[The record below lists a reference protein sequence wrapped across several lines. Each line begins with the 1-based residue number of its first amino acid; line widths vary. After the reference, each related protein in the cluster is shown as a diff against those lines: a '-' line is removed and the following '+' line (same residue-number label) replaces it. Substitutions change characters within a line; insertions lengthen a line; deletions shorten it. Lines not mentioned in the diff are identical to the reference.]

1 MGVDANSPEGRL
13 PGPRWSACGLPCRH
27 FSNGLARVLLG
38 LLVGKAPNDNR
49 FCYAEEGERE
59 PFPASSV
66 CEQRHY
72 IAIGFTL
79 ETFSR
84 GPTLRRRFYLP
95 PKLLSAS
102 SSRFM
107 EPASSKIPPAPVHLS
122 GSRKGE
128 ELSLNRTEPG
138 RSRGRTPYRNSRD
151 STSIRAKDR
160 APIDPRMPNIP
171 PA

>member
-1 MGVDANSPEGRL
+1 MEANSPAGKL
-13 PGPRWSACGLPCRH
+13 PGGRWSACGPPCRY
-27 FSNGLARVLLG
+27 FSNGPDRNLFG
-38 LLVGKAPNDNR
+38 LLVGKAPSDNM
-49 FCYAEEGERE
+49 FCYPEMPERE
-59 PFPASSV
+59 PFLAALV
-66 CEQRHY
+66 CGQCCS
-72 IAIGFTL
+72 ISIGFAL
-79 ETFSR
+79 ENFSR
-84 GPTLRRRFYLP
+84 GLTLKLSVLP
-95 PKLLSAS
+95 PKPFSAS
-102 SSRFM
+102 STRFM

>member
-1 MGVDANSPEGRL
+1 M
-13 PGPRWSACGLPCRH
+13 
-27 FSNGLARVLLG
+27 
-38 LLVGKAPNDNR
+38 
-49 FCYAEEGERE
+49 FCYAEKLERE
-59 PFPASSV
+59 PFLASSV
-66 CEQRHY
+66 CEQSRF
-72 IAIGFTL
+72 IAIGFAL

-84 GPTLRRRFYLP
+84 GLTLKASVLA
-95 PKLLSAS
+95 PKLFSAL

-128 ELSLNRTEPG
+128 ELSLNRAEPG
-138 RSRGRTPYRNSRD
+138 RSRGRTPYRDSRD

-160 APIDPRMPNIP
+160 APIDSRMPNIP